1 MRERSRTMSTK
12 AIVEGAIFAAI
23 AIALYLLGNATQIV
37 IILAYPVPAALIA
50 QRHGFKA
57 GLMASFVA
65 ALGIGMTLGPIHG
78 VISLMII
85 GVPGVALGMCMKK
98 GLSWVSSTL
107 ITGAVLTFT
116 TVVDFVLGA
125 VAIGI
130 TPQKSLEDL
139 RTAMMASLETTKNF
153 YAKINAG
160 AEVMKQMD
168 AMAEQ
173 MAFVVSKLLPAM
185 VVISSL
191 VTALIAYAI
200 TRAVIIRMKGKAA
213 PITQFERWQ
222 MPVWFSWFPILG
234 LALPFIG
241 GYVKMDWITTLGNNM
256 FTGAMMLYMVHAMS
270 LLWFYL
276 SQKGVPKLLR
286 FIICGFLYI
295 TPLTSGLL
303 PYAGVVDSFY
313 DFRKLR

>member
-1 MRERSRTMSTK
+1 MRKNPRTMSTR

-23 AIALYLLGNATQIV
+23 AIALYLLGNATQVV

-50 QRHGFKA
+50 QRHGLKA
-57 GLMASFVA
+57 GLMASLVA

-78 VISLMII
+78 IISLLII
-85 GVPGVALGMCMKK
+85 GVPGVVLGICMKK
-98 GLSWVSSTL
+98 GLSWVSSTM

-116 TVVDFVLGA
+116 TVADFVLGA
-125 VAIGI
+125 FAIGI
-130 TPQKSLEDL
+130 TPQKSLEEL

-160 AEVMKQMD
+160 AEAMKQMD

-173 MAFVVSKLLPAM
+173 MSFVVSKLLPAM

-191 VTALIAYAI
+191 MTALIAYSI
-200 TRAVIIRMKGKAA
+200 TRAVIIRMKGKAD
-213 PITQFERWQ
+213 PITKFEKWQ
-222 MPVWFSWFPILG
+222 LPVWFSWFPIIG
-234 LALPFIG
+234 LALPLIG
-241 GYVKMDWITTLGNNM
+241 GYVKMDWVTYLGNNL
-256 FTGAMMLYMVHAMS
+256 FTSAMMFYMVHSMA

-276 SQKGVPKLLR
+276 NQKGVPKFLR

-295 TPLTSGLL
+295 TPLTSGIL